1 MKIDSKI
8 FILTDTLPYEIPL
21 IYSNVELYRHIKDNQ
36 VWSNINLNL
45 AEYGNEYSIPIQFS
59 IWKDDTT
66 KRFLSLVHPFSQLQ
80 MQKFIEQ
87 FGFEL
92 IEYCKNNSIFS
103 VRYPSGIN
111 TTKKISEDKIQNE
124 MLFLLDEN
132 LEYKNN
138 DSEEYVDSFF
148 VKWKY
153 NRITNFYKDNLFK
166 SLEMKYKYLLKI
178 DIKSCFDHIYTH
190 SIDWA
195 YLGGK
200 ELAKDLLREKNR
212 FSYILDSLM
221 QKANYNETNGIVVGP
236 EFSRSVAEIVLSR
249 IDLIVYDSLKKKEIY
264 HKKDYEIVRF
274 IDDIF
279 IFSNNKDILEI
290 TRSLYDE
297 TCKYYKLDINQSK
310 VFYEVRPFLKDR
322 MWVPKFKTIL
332 DKYFLKFFTKH
343 TITNVGFTKKQID
356 RLNFNL
362 IDELRWIMAEY
373 PKQSEKIISYVFNSF
388 DNHLE
393 EIFKFIE
400 NESSEIKSYYL
411 MSLTD
416 VLHYS
421 LIFSITSAHIKKFI
435 KFMTKFSSYSK
446 KNLLDQSLNI
456 IFKKC
461 LETLKFNINT
471 HYIELNNLILFMRR
485 FQRDLPES
493 LLINYLKTDQSYFTI
508 GSIMFYLD
516 TKKRRYRY
524 SKVRALINEIMN
536 TIIEQINDKYFN
548 GPLDRQ
554 KVKDFMLSNL
564 FLPIHDFSGHCSL
577 EKETQNKINQIKKK
591 ISKVPW
597 SKKSDSP
604 LFIFFKDYVL
614 DFNKPF
620 FKLDQTDDNVIE
632 YLILKTNNH
641 SIGISGN

>member
-1 MKIDSKI
+1 MKIDNKI

-21 IYSNVELYRHIKDNQ
+21 IFSNTELYRHIRDNDA
-36 VWSNINLNL
+36 WSNISLDL
-45 AEYGNEYSIPIQFS
+45 AKYGKEYSIPIQFS
-59 IWKDDTT
+59 IWKDDKT

-80 MQKFIEQ
+80 MQKFIEV

-111 TTKKISEDKIQNE
+111 TTKKIPEEKLQNE
-124 MLFLLDEN
+124 MTFLLEEN

-138 DSEEYVDSFF
+138 DYEEYLDSFF
-148 VKWKY
+148 VKRKY

-166 SLEMKYKYLLKI
+166 GLEMKYQHLLKI

-236 EFSRSVAEIVLSR
+236 EFSRSVAEIVLQR
-249 IDLIVYDSLKKKEIY
+249 IDLIVYDLLKKKEVY

-290 TRSLYDE
+290 IRSIYDE

-310 VFYEVRPFLKDR
+310 VSYEIRPFLKDR
-322 MWVPKFKTIL
+322 MWVPKFKGIL
-332 DKYFLKFFTKH
+332 DKYFQKFFTKY
-343 TITNVGFTKKQID
+343 TINNIGFAKKQFD

-362 IDELRWIMAEY
+362 IDELRWVIAEY
-373 PKQSEKIISYVFNSF
+373 PNQCEKIISYVFNSF

-393 EIFKFIE
+393 QIFEFIE

-411 MSLTD
+411 MSLAD

-421 LIFSITSAHIKKFI
+421 LVFSITSAHVKNFI
-435 KFMTKFSSYSK
+435 KFMTKFTSYSH

-456 IFKKC
+456 IYKKC
-461 LETLKFNINT
+461 LETLKFNSST
-471 HYIELNNLILFMRR
+471 YCIELNNLILFMRR
-485 FQRDLPES
+485 FQKDLPES
-493 LLINYLKTDQSYFTI
+493 LLISYLKADQSYFTL
-508 GSIMFYLD
+508 GCIMFYLD
-516 TKKRRYRY
+516 TKKRRYRF

-536 TIIEQINDKYFN
+536 ELIEQINEKYFD
-548 GPLDRQ
+548 GPLERQ
-554 KVKDFMLSNL
+554 KAKDFMLSNL
-564 FLPIHDFSGHCSL
+564 FLPIHDFFGHCIL
-577 EKETQNKINQIKKK
+577 KKETQEKLNQIKKK
-591 ISKVPW
+591 LSNVTW
-597 SKKSDSP
+597 SNKNDSP
-604 LFIFFKDYVL
+604 LFLFFKDYVV

-620 FKLDQTDDNVIE
+620 FKLAQTDDKVIE
-632 YLILKTNNH
+632 FLVLKTNNH
-641 SIGISGN
+641 SSGISGN